1 MERSSLRELLRATRE
16 LEEKSRANETLAFNL
31 LHLGED
37 LRQTVEN
44 MRTVSIQ
51 NYYCLFMRITCPPWL
66 FVSRLMAYV
75 H

>member
-51 NYYCLFMRITCPPWL
+51 NYYYLFMRK
-66 FVSRLMAYV
+66 SRLPWPFVPRLMGQA